1 MLNEILLLL
10 NSSRIMSAL
19 LMLTMNIGS
28 KYIGRDVPVAVDI
41 LFDNFWARMF
51 VIFCIAYISTK
62 DIVISI
68 LILLFY
74 ILLFSYMLNEKSK
87 SCVLSK
93 TVKNYKDIINNN
105 KKKFN
110 TNNMNNIN
118 NLDED
123 ITEEKVI
130 KAKEILR
137 KHELK
142 KKINHDIGDIL
153 YF

>member
-1 MLNEILLLL
+1 MLNEILILL

-62 DIVISI
+62 DIIVSI

-74 ILLFSYMLNEKSK
+74 ILLFSYMLNENSK

-93 TVKNYKDIINNN
+93 TVKSYKDIIN

-110 TNNMNNIN
+110 TNNMNMAATENKMKQNEKRNKTKDRLQKKLKIIKEN
-118 NLDED
+118 NS
-123 ITEEKVI
+123 I
-130 KAKEILR
+130 
-137 KHELK
+137 
-142 KKINHDIGDIL
+142 
-153 YF
+153 

>member
-1 MLNEILLLL
+1 MLNEILILL

-62 DIVISI
+62 DIIVSI

-74 ILLFSYMLNEKSK
+74 ILLFSYMLNENSK

-93 TVKNYKDIINNN
+93 TVKSYKDIIN

-110 TNNMNNIN
+110 TNNINNIN

-137 KHELK
+137 KYELK
-142 KKINHDIGDIL
+142 KKIDHDIGDIL

>member
-1 MLNEILLLL
+1 MLNEILILL

-51 VIFCIAYISTK
+51 VVFCIAYISTK

-74 ILLFSYMLNEKSK
+74 ILLFSYMLNENSK

-93 TVKNYKDIINNN
+93 TVNNYKNIINN
-105 KKKFN
+105 KKGN
-110 TNNMNNIN
+110 HIIN
-118 NLDED
+118 NKYSINDE
-123 ITEEKVI
+123 ITDERVI

-137 KHELK
+137 KYELK
-142 KKINHDIGDIL
+142 QKIDHDIGDIF